1 LIPEQAKFIGDTTNI
16 ISFSYDR
23 IYEMMKHCQNVEL
36 LGTVDLSEKKKIA
49 FFYVKSEG
57 LPIQTSSVMLEKLNG
72 NYYLDLQENDNTLR
86 SIF

>member
-1 LIPEQAKFIGDTTNI
+1 LCMSPGKHNLNDLLIPEQAKFIGDTTNI

-72 NYYLDLQENDNTLR
+72 N
-86 SIF
+86 